1 MFTIVTNEEW
11 SAVQYRFQE
20 SADLLAAF
28 EQARIEHLEVSDER
42 TIVIYSRTIFDL
54 EVDDGNL
61 ADARLVTV
69 DVFDV
74 SPDHS
79 ATDDPDSVALTE
91 PLIEELAVT
100 IGVDWER
107 R

>member
-1 MFTIVTNEEW
+1 MTNEEW
-11 SAVQYRFQE
+11 PAVQYQFTE
-20 SADLLAAF
+20 LADLFAAF
-28 EQARIEHLEVSDER
+28 EQTGIEHLEVSNER

-54 EVDDGNL
+54 EVDNGSL
-61 ADARLVTV
+61 ADAQLVTV

-74 SPDHS
+74 SS
-79 ATDDPDSVALTE
+79 EGATTDNSDPVALTE

-100 IGVDWER
+100 IGVDWKR

>member
-1 MFTIVTNEEW
+1 MNDEGW
-11 SAVQYRFQE
+11 SAVRYRFSE
-20 SADLLAAF
+20 PVDLFTAL

-54 EVDDGNL
+54 EVDDGSL
-61 ADARLVTV
+61 AEAQLVTV

-74 SPDHS
+74 ASDRS
-79 ATDDPDSVALTE
+79 ATTDPDPVALTE
-91 PLIEELAVT
+91 SLIDELAVT
-100 IGVDWER
+100 VPVDWER

>member
-1 MFTIVTNEEW
+1 VNNEEW
-11 SAVQYRFQE
+11 SAIQYRFLE
-20 SADLLAAF
+20 SIDLLAAF
-28 EQARIEHLEVSDER
+28 DQTEIEHLEVSNER

-54 EVDDGNL
+54 EVDDGSL
-61 ADARLVTV
+61 ADARLATV
-69 DVFDV
+69 EVFDA

-79 ATDDPDSVALTE
+79 MTDVPDPVALTE

-107 R
+107 C